1 MSVTKANADVL
12 DLTDNYALSGTV
24 AFSGTVT
31 GTSTGMTLGTPVAST
46 SGTTIDFTSIPKNV
60 KRITINF
67 QGIST
72 DGSNIIIVQLG
83 DAGGF
88 ETSGY
93 IAAGITVASI
103 AARTDSFPLSQNS
116 AAGGLY
122 HGTLHCNL
130 LSASAFTWIAS
141 GTFIRSD
148 GPHEIHAAGSKSL
161 SAELTQV
168 RITSV
173 SADDFDA
180 GAVNISFES

>member
-1 MSVTKANADVL
+1 MSVTKVNADVF
-12 DLTDNYALSGTV
+12 DLTDAY
-24 AFSGTVT
+24 AFSGAVT
-31 GTSTGMTLGTPVAST
+31 GTDGGMTLGTPVAST
-46 SGTTIDFTSIPKNV
+46 SGTTIDFTGIPSGV

-72 DGSNIIIVQLG
+72 DGTNVIIVQLG

-88 ETSGY
+88 EDSGY
-93 IAAGITVASI
+93 LAAGITVASI

-116 AAGGLY
+116 ATGALY

-141 GTFIRSD
+141 GTFVRSD
-148 GPHEIHAAGSKSL
+148 GPYEIHAAGSKSL